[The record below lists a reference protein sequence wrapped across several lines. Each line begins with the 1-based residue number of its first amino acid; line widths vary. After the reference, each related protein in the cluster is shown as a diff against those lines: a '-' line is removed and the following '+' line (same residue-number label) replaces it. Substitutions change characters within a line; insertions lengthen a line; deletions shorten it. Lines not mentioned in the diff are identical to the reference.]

1 MDSSCWRSCAA
12 VAIFTCTVLSRIVHD
27 TATTGILVYS
37 ARILKRVLVS
47 VTLRSVTRCV
57 RFSVWVRYSA
67 CPLRFVSVTLCVRYS
82 VCPLLSVSVSLDMC
96 VRDSVD
102 SWHAAASCSCNP
114 RRLHATI
121 FFLVSTI
128 GVLNYGRRSCTPVLD
143 EILGR

>member
-1 MDSSCWRSCAA
+1 MIEQRRGSSC
-12 VAIFTCTVLSRIVHD
+12 
-27 TATTGILVYS
+27 TGF

-47 VTLRSVTRCV
+47 VTLCVRYCVCPLLCRCV
-57 RFSVWVRYSA
+57 RYA
-67 CPLRFVSVTLCVRYS
+67 ECPFLCVGPLLCVSVTLCVRYS
-82 VCPLLSVSVSLDMC
+82 KCPLLSVSVSLDMC

-143 EILGR
+143 EILGH